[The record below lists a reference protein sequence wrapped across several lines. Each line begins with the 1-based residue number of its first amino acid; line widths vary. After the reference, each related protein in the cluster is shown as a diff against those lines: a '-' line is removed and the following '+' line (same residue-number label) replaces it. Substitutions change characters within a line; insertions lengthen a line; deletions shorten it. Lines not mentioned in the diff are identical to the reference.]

1 MSITE
6 PTSTSLLES
15 VPALSFAIQRKK
27 AWLDGRT
34 LCEYHPDLKRF
45 IAYKMLPNETT
56 EGRAEKHMA
65 QLAGSGRACYSSVK
79 EHLDMYYRAIRK
91 DKKIK
96 ETTMGRAKHGWGRA
110 YPSGNLSIAT
120 LERFARNTIIDDVYY
135 DFDIVNAQPKMC
147 LNVCDDEGCMKK
159 VPTIL
164 RYCDNRDAV
173 LADGM
178 AKYGK
183 SRDEVKAVYNKVMNG
198 GKIPEWYAENRDIQ
212 KFKSECEFV
221 REKVREVNPELY
233 SSARMKN
240 AMDKEIPEG
249 QRMGKNMRTMFSFWT
264 AELEFQYVSAI
275 MEWCEGEGLMT
286 KEGLQ
291 RYTVAGYTYDGVVL
305 LRELVDAYC
314 QKRGIT
320 LDRLCEDMTQIGM
333 DRTGHDLEWK
343 VKGTSEKHD
352 ISEQY
357 AMCVADVPPN
367 IPSPNG
373 KTFSQYV
380 TEWEKTNAFIRGSG
394 MYVETLPTTGEFRLR
409 DTAQLKASNQ
419 HLCVIDPESGKNLNF
434 IKMWTQN
441 NNDIRCYENMDVYP
455 FAPACP
461 PDCFNLWMPFDM
473 ERVENWNDK
482 PDVLSKFIYHVREVV
497 CGTTANSK
505 FQEGF
510 EYLMDWLSHIIQR
523 PHIKSGKC
531 PVLISA
537 QGSGKGTLIRI
548 LTRILGASKVF
559 QSVKPERDVYGDFN
573 PMMERALLVNIDEPE
588 SAKSDTFEGTIKNFI
603 TEPTMMI
610 NDKFVKPHQIK
621 SYHRFI
627 FTTNKA
633 DGGIT
638 VEEGDRRFFILR
650 MSDKHKGDMKYW
662 DEWDK
667 ILGDADQSGF
677 KTIYNWLATRDIG
690 DFMQKATPKTVYQ
703 KNLERSNR
711 TPLECWLE
719 HLVRN
724 WMMEGGDENTR
735 VMTMTGTEALALY
748 LDFCETQG
756 LPLKQYKT
764 SAGGLSQLISN
775 HEVGRFA
782 EKDVY
787 ATRKMRGGDA
797 NKREF
802 RLDVLFQWL
811 ANQGIMTKEDFNGGG
826 EDLEKEEVVNLS
838 ETTNHA
844 PRKMKI
850 RAKRAE
856 AESHLN
862 ILI

>member
-1 MSITE
+1 MTTVE
-6 PTSTSLLES
+6 VPPLLDS
-15 VPALSFAIQRKK
+15 VPALTFAIQRKK

-34 LCEYHPDLKRF
+34 LSEYHPDLKRF

-56 EGRAEKHMA
+56 ESRSEKHLK
-65 QLAGSGRACYSSVK
+65 QLSGSGRACYSSVK
-79 EHLDMYYRAIRK
+79 EHVDMYYRAMRR

-135 DFDIVNAQPKMC
+135 DFDIVNAQPMMC
-147 LNVCDDEGCMKK
+147 LNVCNDEGCLKK
-159 VPTIL
+159 VPTIV
-164 RYCDNRDAV
+164 RYCENRDAV

-221 REKVREVNPELY
+221 REKVREVNPELF

-240 AMDKEIPEG
+240 AGDKEIPEG
-249 QRMGKNMRTMFSFWT
+249 QRMGKNMRTMFSFWC
-264 AELEFQYVSAI
+264 AELEFQYVSAV
-275 MEWCEGEGLMT
+275 MEWCESEGLMT
-286 KEGLQ
+286 KDGLQ
-291 RYTVAGYTYDGVVL
+291 RYTIAGYTYDGVVL
-305 LRELVDAYC
+305 LREVVDAYC
-314 QKRGIT
+314 KKRGIT
-320 LDRLCEDMTQIGM
+320 LGELCEDLAQIGM
-333 DRTGHDLEWK
+333 DRTGHDLTWK
-343 VKGTSEKHD
+343 VKTTDEKHD

-357 AMCVADVPPN
+357 ATCVAEVPTN

-373 KTFSQYV
+373 MTFSQYV
-380 TEWEKTNAFIRGSG
+380 AEWEKTNAFIRRCG
-394 MYVETLPTTGEFRLR
+394 MYVETGREGDFMLR
-409 DTAQLKASNQ
+409 DIASLKASNQ
-419 HLCVIDPESGKNLNF
+419 HLCVVDPESGKNLNF

-461 PDCFNLWMPFDM
+461 HDCFNLWTPFEM
-473 ERVENWNDK
+473 ERVENWSDK
-482 PDVLSKFIYHVREVV
+482 PAVLSKFIYHVREVV
-497 CGTTANSK
+497 CGTTQSSK
-505 FQEGF
+505 YQEGF
-510 EYLMDWLSHIIQR
+510 EYLLDWLSHIIQR

-531 PVLISA
+531 PVLISQ
-537 QGSGKGTLIRI
+537 QGSGKGTLIKI
-548 LTRILGASKVF
+548 LSRILGEKKVF
-559 QSVKPERDVYGDFN
+559 QSVKPEKDVYGDFN
-573 PMMERALLVNIDEPE
+573 PMMEKAMLVNIDEPE
-588 SAKSDTFEGTIKNFI
+588 CAKTEAFESTIKNFI
-603 TEPTMMI
+603 TEPTMVI
-610 NDKFVKPHQIK
+610 NDKFVKSHVIK

-633 DGGIT
+633 DGGIK

-662 DEWDK
+662 DEWEK
-667 ILGDADQSGF
+667 ILSDPDPSGF
-677 KTIYNWLATRDIG
+677 KTIYDWLARRDIG

-719 HLVRN
+719 HLVRT
-724 WMMEGGDENTR
+724 WMIDGGSDDKR
-735 VMTMTGTEALALY
+735 VLTMTGTEALAVY

-756 LPLKQYKT
+756 IPLKNYKT

-782 EKDVY
+782 TGDVY

-802 RLDVLFQWL
+802 RLDVLFEWL
-811 ANQGIMTKEDFNGGG
+811 ANQGVMTKEDFSGGVEG
-826 EDLEKEEVVNLS
+826 LENEEVVNLS
-838 ETTNHA
+838 ETTNQA

-856 AESHLN
+856 AEMHLE
-862 ILI
+862 

>member
-1 MSITE
+1 MTTVE
-6 PTSTSLLES
+6 VPPLLDS
-15 VPALSFAIQRKK
+15 VPALTFAIQRKK

-34 LCEYHPDLKRF
+34 LSEYHPDLKRF

-56 EGRAEKHMA
+56 ESRSEKHLK
-65 QLAGSGRACYSSVK
+65 QLSGSGRACYSSVK
-79 EHLDMYYRAIRK
+79 EHVDMYYRAMRR

-135 DFDIVNAQPKMC
+135 DFDIVNAQPMMC
-147 LNVCDDEGCMKK
+147 LNVCNDEGCLKK
-159 VPTIL
+159 VPTIV
-164 RYCDNRDAV
+164 RYCENRDAV

-221 REKVREVNPELY
+221 REKVREVNPELF

-240 AMDKEIPEG
+240 AGDKEIPEG
-249 QRMGKNMRTMFSFWT
+249 QRMGKNMRTMFSFWC
-264 AELEFQYVSAI
+264 AELEFQYVSAV

-286 KEGLQ
+286 RDGLQ
-291 RYTVAGYTYDGVVL
+291 RYTIAGYTYDGVVL
-305 LRELVDAYC
+305 LREVVDAYC
-314 QKRGIT
+314 KKRGIT
-320 LDRLCEDMTQIGM
+320 LGELCEDLAQIGM
-333 DRTGHDLEWK
+333 DRTGHDLTWK
-343 VKGTSEKHD
+343 VKTTDEKHD

-357 AMCVADVPPN
+357 ATCVAEVPTN

-373 KTFSQYV
+373 MTFSQYV
-380 TEWEKTNAFIRGSG
+380 AEWEKTNAFIRRCG
-394 MYVETLPTTGEFRLR
+394 MYVETGREGDFMLR
-409 DTAQLKASNQ
+409 DIASLKASNQ
-419 HLCVIDPESGKNLNF
+419 HLCVVDPESGKNLNF

-461 PDCFNLWMPFDM
+461 HDCFNLWTPFEM
-473 ERVENWNDK
+473 ERVENWSDK

-497 CGTTANSK
+497 CGTTQSSK
-505 FQEGF
+505 YQEGF
-510 EYLMDWLSHIIQR
+510 EYLLDWLSHIIQR

-531 PVLISA
+531 PVLISQ
-537 QGSGKGTLIRI
+537 QGSGKGTLIKI
-548 LTRILGASKVF
+548 LSRILGEKKVF
-559 QSVKPERDVYGDFN
+559 QSVKPEKDVYGDFN
-573 PMMERALLVNIDEPE
+573 PMMEKAMIVNIDEPE
-588 SAKSDTFEGTIKNFI
+588 CAKTEAFESTIKNFI
-603 TEPTMMI
+603 TEPTMVI
-610 NDKFVKPHQIK
+610 NDKFVKSHVIK

-633 DGGIT
+633 DGGIK

-662 DEWDK
+662 DEWEK
-667 ILGDADQSGF
+667 ILSDPDPSGF
-677 KTIYNWLATRDIG
+677 KTIYDWLARRDIG

-719 HLVRN
+719 HLVRT
-724 WMMEGGDENTR
+724 WMIDGGGDDKR
-735 VMTMTGTEALALY
+735 VLTMTGTEALAVY

-756 LPLKQYKT
+756 IPLKNYKT

-775 HEVGRFA
+775 HDVGRFA
-782 EKDVY
+782 TGDVY

-802 RLDVLFQWL
+802 RLDVLFEWL
-811 ANQGIMTKEDFNGGG
+811 ANQGVMTKEDFSGGVEG
-826 EDLEKEEVVNLS
+826 LENEEVVNLS
-838 ETTNHA
+838 ETTNQA

-856 AESHLN
+856 AEMHLE
-862 ILI
+862 

>member
-1 MSITE
+1 MTTVE
-6 PTSTSLLES
+6 VPPLLDS

-34 LCEYHPDLKRF
+34 LSEYHPDLKRF

-56 EGRAEKHMA
+56 ESRSEKHLK
-65 QLAGSGRACYSSVK
+65 QLSGSGRACYSSVK
-79 EHLDMYYRAIRK
+79 EHVDMYYRAMRR

-135 DFDIVNAQPKMC
+135 DFDIVNAQPMMC
-147 LNVCDDEGCMKK
+147 LNVCNDEGCLKK
-159 VPTIL
+159 VPTIV
-164 RYCDNRDAV
+164 RYCENRDAV

-221 REKVREVNPELY
+221 REKVREVNPELF

-240 AMDKEIPEG
+240 AGDKEIPEG
-249 QRMGKNMRTMFSFWT
+249 QRMGKNMRTMFSFWC
-264 AELEFQYVSAI
+264 AELEFQYVSAV
-275 MEWCEGEGLMT
+275 MEWCESEGLMT
-286 KEGLQ
+286 RDGLQ
-291 RYTVAGYTYDGVVL
+291 RYTIAGYTYDGVVL
-305 LRELVDAYC
+305 LREVVDAYC
-314 QKRGIT
+314 KKRGIT
-320 LDRLCEDMTQIGM
+320 LGELCEDLAQIGM
-333 DRTGHDLEWK
+333 DRTGHDLTWK
-343 VKGTSEKHD
+343 VKTTDEKHD

-357 AMCVADVPPN
+357 ATCVAEVPTN

-373 KTFSQYV
+373 MNFSQYV
-380 TEWEKTNAFIRGSG
+380 AEWEKTNAFIRRCG
-394 MYVETLPTTGEFRLR
+394 MYVETGREGDFMLR
-409 DTAQLKASNQ
+409 DIASLKASNQ
-419 HLCVIDPESGKNLNF
+419 HLCVVDPESGKNLNF

-461 PDCFNLWMPFDM
+461 HDCFNLWTPFEM
-473 ERVENWNDK
+473 ERVENWSDK

-497 CGTTANSK
+497 CGTTQSSK
-505 FQEGF
+505 YQEGF
-510 EYLMDWLSHIIQR
+510 EYLLDWLSHIIQR

-531 PVLISA
+531 PVLISQ
-537 QGSGKGTLIRI
+537 QGSGKGTLIKI
-548 LTRILGASKVF
+548 LSRILGEKKVF
-559 QSVKPERDVYGDFN
+559 QSVKPEKDVYGDFN
-573 PMMERALLVNIDEPE
+573 PMMEKAMIVNIDEPE
-588 SAKSDTFEGTIKNFI
+588 CAKTEAFESTIKNFI
-603 TEPTMMI
+603 TEPTMVI
-610 NDKFVKPHQIK
+610 NDKFVKSHVIK

-633 DGGIT
+633 DGGIK

-662 DEWDK
+662 DEWEK
-667 ILGDADQSGF
+667 ILSDPDPSGF
-677 KTIYNWLATRDIG
+677 KTIYDWLARRDIG

-719 HLVRN
+719 HLVRT
-724 WMMEGGDENTR
+724 WMIDGGGDDKR
-735 VMTMTGTEALALY
+735 VLTMTGTEALAVY

-756 LPLKQYKT
+756 IPLKNYKT

-775 HEVGRFA
+775 HDVGRFA
-782 EKDVY
+782 TGDVY

-802 RLDVLFQWL
+802 RLDVLFEWL
-811 ANQGIMTKEDFNGGG
+811 ANQGVMTKEDFSGGVEG
-826 EDLEKEEVVNLS
+826 LENEEVVNLS
-838 ETTNHA
+838 ETTNQA

-856 AESHLN
+856 AEMHLE
-862 ILI
+862 

>member
-1 MSITE
+1 MTTVE
-6 PTSTSLLES
+6 VPPLLDS
-15 VPALSFAIQRKK
+15 VPALTFAIQRKK

-34 LCEYHPDLKRF
+34 LSEYHPDLKRF

-56 EGRAEKHMA
+56 ESRSEKHLK
-65 QLAGSGRACYSSVK
+65 QLSGSGRACYSSVK
-79 EHLDMYYRAIRK
+79 EHVDMYYRAMRR

-135 DFDIVNAQPKMC
+135 DFDIANAQPMMC
-147 LNVCDDEGCMKK
+147 LNVCNDEGCLKK
-159 VPTIL
+159 VPTIV
-164 RYCDNRDAV
+164 RYCENRDAV

-221 REKVREVNPELY
+221 REKVREVNPELF

-240 AMDKEIPEG
+240 AGDKEIPEG
-249 QRMGKNMRTMFSFWT
+249 QRMGKNMRTMFSFWC
-264 AELEFQYVSAI
+264 AELEFQYVSAV

-286 KEGLQ
+286 RDGLH
-291 RYTVAGYTYDGVVL
+291 RYTIAGYTYDGVVL
-305 LRELVDAYC
+305 LREVVDAYC
-314 QKRGIT
+314 KKRGIT
-320 LDRLCEDMTQIGM
+320 LGELCEDLAQIGM
-333 DRTGHDLEWK
+333 DRTGHDLQWK
-343 VKGTSEKHD
+343 VKTTDEKHD

-357 AMCVADVPPN
+357 ATCVAEVPTN

-373 KTFSQYV
+373 MNFSQYV
-380 TEWEKTNAFIRGSG
+380 AEWEKTNAFIRRCG
-394 MYVETLPTTGEFRLR
+394 MYVETGREGDFMLR
-409 DTAQLKASNQ
+409 DIASLKASNQ
-419 HLCVIDPESGKNLNF
+419 HLCVVDPESGKNLNF

-461 PDCFNLWMPFDM
+461 HDCFNLWTPFEM
-473 ERVENWNDK
+473 ERVENWSDK
-482 PDVLSKFIYHVREVV
+482 PAVLSKFIYHVREVV
-497 CGTTANSK
+497 CGTTASSK
-505 FQEGF
+505 YQEGF
-510 EYLMDWLSHIIQR
+510 EYLLDWLSHIIQR

-531 PVLISA
+531 PVLISQ
-537 QGSGKGTLIRI
+537 QGSGKGTLIKI
-548 LTRILGASKVF
+548 LSRILGEKKVF
-559 QSVKPERDVYGDFN
+559 QSVKPEKDVYGDFN
-573 PMMERALLVNIDEPE
+573 PMMEKAMLVNIDEPE
-588 SAKSDTFEGTIKNFI
+588 CAKTEAFESTIKNFI
-603 TEPTMMI
+603 TEPTMVI
-610 NDKFVKPHQIK
+610 NDKFVKSHVIK

-633 DGGIT
+633 DGGIK

-662 DEWDK
+662 DEWEK
-667 ILGDADQSGF
+667 ILSDPDPSGF
-677 KTIYNWLATRDIG
+677 KTIYDWLARRDIG

-719 HLVRN
+719 HLVRT
-724 WMMEGGDENTR
+724 WMIDGGGDDKR
-735 VMTMTGTEALALY
+735 VLTMTGTEALAVY

-756 LPLKQYKT
+756 IPLKNYKT

-775 HEVGRFA
+775 HDVGRFA
-782 EKDVY
+782 TGDVY

-802 RLDVLFQWL
+802 RLDVLFEWL
-811 ANQGIMTKEDFNGGG
+811 ANQGVMTKDDFSGGVEG
-826 EDLEKEEVVNLS
+826 LENEEVVNLS
-838 ETTNHA
+838 ETTNQA

-856 AESHLN
+856 AEMHLE
-862 ILI
+862 

>member
-1 MSITE
+1 MTTVE
-6 PTSTSLLES
+6 VPPLLDS

-34 LCEYHPDLKRF
+34 LSEYHPDLKRF

-56 EGRAEKHMA
+56 ESRSEKHLK
-65 QLAGSGRACYSSVK
+65 QLSGSGRACYSSVK
-79 EHLDMYYRAIRK
+79 EHVDMYYRAMRR

-135 DFDIVNAQPKMC
+135 DFDIVNAQPMMC
-147 LNVCDDEGCMKK
+147 LNVCNDEGCLKK
-159 VPTIL
+159 VPTIV
-164 RYCDNRDAV
+164 RYCENRDAV

-221 REKVREVNPELY
+221 REKVREVNPELF

-240 AMDKEIPEG
+240 AGDKEIPEG
-249 QRMGKNMRTMFSFWT
+249 QRMGKNMRTMFSFWC
-264 AELEFQYVSAI
+264 AELEFQYVSAV
-275 MEWCEGEGLMT
+275 MEWCESEGLMT
-286 KEGLQ
+286 RDGLQ
-291 RYTVAGYTYDGVVL
+291 RYTIAGYTYDGVVL
-305 LRELVDAYC
+305 LREVVDAYC
-314 QKRGIT
+314 KKRGIT
-320 LDRLCEDMTQIGM
+320 LGELCEDLAQIGM
-333 DRTGHDLEWK
+333 DRTGHDLTWK
-343 VKGTSEKHD
+343 VKTTDEKHD

-357 AMCVADVPPN
+357 ATCVAEVPTN

-373 KTFSQYV
+373 MTFSQYV
-380 TEWEKTNAFIRGSG
+380 AEWEKTNAFIRRCG
-394 MYVETLPTTGEFRLR
+394 MYVETGREGDFMLR
-409 DTAQLKASNQ
+409 DIASLKASNQ
-419 HLCVIDPESGKNLNF
+419 HLCVVDPESGKNLNF

-461 PDCFNLWMPFDM
+461 HDCFNLWTPFEM
-473 ERVENWNDK
+473 ERVENWSDK

-497 CGTTANSK
+497 CGTTQSSK
-505 FQEGF
+505 YQEGF
-510 EYLMDWLSHIIQR
+510 EYLLDWLSHIIQR

-531 PVLISA
+531 PVLISQ
-537 QGSGKGTLIRI
+537 QGSGKGTLIKI
-548 LTRILGASKVF
+548 LSRILGEKKVF
-559 QSVKPERDVYGDFN
+559 QSVKPEKDVYGDFN
-573 PMMERALLVNIDEPE
+573 PMMEKAMLVNIDEPE
-588 SAKSDTFEGTIKNFI
+588 CAKTEAFESTIKNFI
-603 TEPTMMI
+603 TEPTMVI
-610 NDKFVKPHQIK
+610 NDKFVKSHVIK

-633 DGGIT
+633 DGGIK

-662 DEWDK
+662 DEWEK
-667 ILGDADQSGF
+667 ILSDPDPSGF
-677 KTIYNWLATRDIG
+677 KTIYDWLARRDIG

-719 HLVRN
+719 HLVRT
-724 WMMEGGDENTR
+724 WMIDGGGDDKR
-735 VMTMTGTEALALY
+735 VLTMTGTEALAVY

-756 LPLKQYKT
+756 IPLKNYKT

-775 HEVGRFA
+775 HDVGRFA
-782 EKDVY
+782 TGDVY

-802 RLDVLFQWL
+802 RLDVLFEWL
-811 ANQGIMTKEDFNGGG
+811 ANQGVMTKEDFSGGVEG
-826 EDLEKEEVVNLS
+826 LENEEVVNLS
-838 ETTNHA
+838 ETTNQA

-856 AESHLN
+856 AEMHLE
-862 ILI
+862 

>member
-1 MSITE
+1 MTTVE
-6 PTSTSLLES
+6 VPPLLES

-34 LCEYHPDLKRF
+34 LSEYHPDLKRF

-56 EGRAEKHMA
+56 ESRSEKHLK
-65 QLAGSGRACYSSVK
+65 QLSGSGRACYSSVK
-79 EHLDMYYRAIRK
+79 EHVDMYYRAMRR

-135 DFDIVNAQPKMC
+135 DFDIVNAQPMMC
-147 LNVCDDEGCMKK
+147 LNVCNDEGCLKK
-159 VPTIL
+159 VPTIV
-164 RYCDNRDAV
+164 RYCENRDAV

-221 REKVREVNPELY
+221 REKVREVNPELF

-240 AMDKEIPEG
+240 AGDKEIPEG
-249 QRMGKNMRTMFSFWT
+249 QRMGKNMRTMFSFWC
-264 AELEFQYVSAI
+264 AELEFQYVSAV
-275 MEWCEGEGLMT
+275 MEWCESEGLMT
-286 KEGLQ
+286 RDGLQ
-291 RYTVAGYTYDGVVL
+291 RYTIAGYTYDGVVL
-305 LRELVDAYC
+305 LREVVDAYC
-314 QKRGIT
+314 KKRGIT
-320 LDRLCEDMTQIGM
+320 LGELCEDLAQIGM
-333 DRTGHDLEWK
+333 DRTGHDLTWK
-343 VKGTSEKHD
+343 VKTTDEKHD

-357 AMCVADVPPN
+357 ATCVAEVPTN

-373 KTFSQYV
+373 MNFSQYV
-380 TEWEKTNAFIRGSG
+380 AEWEKTNAFIRRCG
-394 MYVETLPTTGEFRLR
+394 MYVETGREGDFMLR
-409 DTAQLKASNQ
+409 DIASLKASNQ
-419 HLCVIDPESGKNLNF
+419 HLCVVDPESGKNLNF

-461 PDCFNLWMPFDM
+461 HDCFNLWTPFEM
-473 ERVENWNDK
+473 ERVENWSDK

-497 CGTTANSK
+497 CGTTQSSK
-505 FQEGF
+505 YQEGF
-510 EYLMDWLSHIIQR
+510 EYLLDWLSHIIQR

-531 PVLISA
+531 PVLISQ
-537 QGSGKGTLIRI
+537 QGSGKGTLIKI
-548 LTRILGASKVF
+548 LSRILGEKKVF
-559 QSVKPERDVYGDFN
+559 QSVKPEKDVYGDFN
-573 PMMERALLVNIDEPE
+573 PMMEKAMIVNIDEPE
-588 SAKSDTFEGTIKNFI
+588 CAKTEAFESTIKNFI
-603 TEPTMMI
+603 TEPTMVI
-610 NDKFVKPHQIK
+610 NDKFVKSHVIK

-633 DGGIT
+633 DGGIK

-662 DEWDK
+662 DEWEK
-667 ILGDADQSGF
+667 ILSDPDPSGF
-677 KTIYNWLATRDIG
+677 KTIYDWLARRDIG

-719 HLVRN
+719 HLVRT
-724 WMMEGGDENTR
+724 WMIDGGGDDKR
-735 VMTMTGTEALALY
+735 VLTMTGTEALAVY

-756 LPLKQYKT
+756 IPLKNYKT

-775 HEVGRFA
+775 HDVGRFA
-782 EKDVY
+782 TGDVY

-802 RLDVLFQWL
+802 RLDVLFEWL
-811 ANQGIMTKEDFNGGG
+811 ANQGVMTKEDFSGGVEG
-826 EDLEKEEVVNLS
+826 LENEEVVNLS
-838 ETTNHA
+838 ETTNQA

-856 AESHLN
+856 AEMHLE
-862 ILI
+862 